1 MTCQQH
7 GEGTV
12 VSLEELLVYI
22 VAPAGAATVAL
33 IVLYATRL
41 RKSEKEQD
49 LNPLLQHEPKF
60 KAAERWRQ
68 RAKRS
73 VSPSEADEARDELR
87 TLGLEREILSDAI
100 RRLYEAHAEGKI
112 TEEEREL
119 LAKRY
124 KSRMLRVKDALTD
137 SESVVALH
145 ELEAMQ
151 EDLFR
156 LFDERLDELNS
167 KIETLRSQIGLE
179 PEEAIVPVPISAP
192 VETAE
197 TERVPATRK
206 KKKTGR
212 KPQKPRKTP
221 AEERIEK
228 IQAEV
233 EKVLDRLGQMEA
245 EA

>member
-1 MTCQQH
+1 MTCQQQ

-22 VAPAGAATVAL
+22 VAPAGAATAAL
-33 IVLYATRL
+33 VVLYTTRL

-49 LNPLLQHEPKF
+49 LNPILQRTPKVE
-60 KAAERWRQ
+60 AAERWRH
-68 RAKRS
+68 RAEKS
-73 VSPSEADEARDELR
+73 ISPSEADEARHELR

-119 LAKRY
+119 LAQRY
-124 KSRMLRVKDALTD
+124 KSRMLKVKDAITE

-156 LFDERLDELNS
+156 LFDERLDELSS
-167 KIETLRSQIGLE
+167 KIETLRTQIGVE
-179 PEEAIVPVPISAP
+179 PEEAIRPVPISTPA
-192 VETAE
+192 ETPE
-197 TERVPATRK
+197 TERAPTTRK
-206 KKKTGR
+206 KKTER
-212 KPQKPRKTP
+212 RPRKPRKTP